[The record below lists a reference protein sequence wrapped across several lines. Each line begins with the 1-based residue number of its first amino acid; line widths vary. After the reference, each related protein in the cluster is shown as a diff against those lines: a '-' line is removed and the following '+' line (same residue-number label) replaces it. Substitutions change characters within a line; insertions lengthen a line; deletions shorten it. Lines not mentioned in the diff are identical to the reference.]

1 MEGLAQTEA
10 GGDGSDDG
18 NERVPDGDLPHRVT
32 GQQLVI
38 EREADG
44 GDANEQ
50 QQDDEAPERRVRQRA
65 PHQQSR
71 DDQQGTTHA
80 KAVARA
86 DEDVHPPVD
95 AARHQSGKGA
105 AEGVDDNH
113 AVAEQRKRA
122 ALLAAEVQR
131 QYTEE
136 TDNAAQ
142 NLPDGH
148 LVALEEHAGK
158 DDQRED
164 TQRIEDGRPR
174 PLTVGQA
181 DVEGGIVEGGIQEC
195 EEQQIED
202 VARHAPRRIPECKRP
217 AGTLGHSQDDDS
229 RQTETDAG
237 EEHLAAGHVLTDS
250 ELSKTELDERVGP
263 SPDKGRREGEDRYP
277 RRALKDAGD
286 HQRVID
292 DRLPP

>member
-10 GGDGSDDG
+10 GGDGSDDRY
-18 NERVPDGDLPHRVT
+18 ERVPNGDLPHRVT

-44 GDANEQ
+44 RDADEQ

-65 PHQQSR
+65 THQQSG
-71 DDQQGTTHA
+71 DDQQGTAHA

-86 DEDVHPPVD
+86 DEDVYPPVD
-95 AARHQSGKGA
+95 AARHQAGKGA

-113 AVAEQRKRA
+113 AVAEQRERA

-136 TDNAAQ
+136 TDDAAQ

-148 LVALEEHAGK
+148 LVALEEHTGK
-158 DDQRED
+158 DDQRKD

-174 PLTVGQA
+174 PLTVRQT
-181 DVEGGIVEGGIQEC
+181 DVEGGIVEGGVQKR

-202 VARHAPRRIPECKRP
+202 VARHAPRRIPERKRP

-229 RQTETDAG
+229 RQTETYAG
-237 EEHLAAGHVLTDS
+237 KEHLAAGHVLADA
-250 ELSKTELDERVGP
+250 ELSKTELDERIGP

-277 RRALKDAGD
+277 RRALKDAGG

>member
-10 GGDGSDDG
+10 GGDGPDDG
-18 NERVPDGDLPHRVT
+18 NERVPNGDLPHRVA
-32 GQQLVI
+32 GQQLVV

-44 GDANEQ
+44 RDADEQ
-50 QQDDEAPERRVRQRA
+50 QQDDEAPERGVRQRA
-65 PHQQSR
+65 AQQQSG
-71 DDQQGTTHA
+71 DYQQGSAHA
-80 KAVARA
+80 QAVARA
-86 DEDVHPPVD
+86 DEDIQPPVD

-105 AEGVDDNH
+105 TEGVDDDH
-113 AVAEQRKRA
+113 AVAEQRERA
-122 ALLAAEVQR
+122 ALLTAEVQR

-136 TDNAAQ
+136 TDDAAQ

-158 DDQRED
+158 DDQRENA
-164 TQRIEDGRPR
+164 QRIEDGRPR
-174 PLTVGQA
+174 PLTVRQT
-181 DVEGGIVEGGIQEC
+181 DVEGGIVEGGVQKC

-202 VARHAPRRIPECKRP
+202 VARHAPRRIPERKRP

-229 RQTETDAG
+229 RQTETYAG

-250 ELSKTELDERVGP
+250 ELSKTELDERIGP

-277 RRALKDAGD
+277 RRALKDADG
-286 HQRVID
+286 HQGLID
-292 DRLPP
+292 YPLPP